1 MALSRC
7 EEIVFRE
14 LQAMAGDMNQVA
26 GNITRDHLERLKA
39 AEELAKREKPGMAIS
54 MRGFEGFD
62 RIGLNRDLAFLR
74 DRLNLLLEYAN
85 PEPHDPNIPGQVI
98 K

>member
-1 MALSRC
+1 MALSKG
-7 EEIVFRE
+7 EEIIFRE

-54 MRGFEGFD
+54 MRGFD
-62 RIGLNRDLAFLR
+62 RIGLNRDLTFLR

-85 PEPHDPNIPGQVI
+85 PEPHDPNIPEQVI